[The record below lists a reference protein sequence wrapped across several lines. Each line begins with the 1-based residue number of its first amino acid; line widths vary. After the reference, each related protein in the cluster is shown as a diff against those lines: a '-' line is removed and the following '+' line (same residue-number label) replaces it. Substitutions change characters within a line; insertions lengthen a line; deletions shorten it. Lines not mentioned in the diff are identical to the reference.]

1 MASSSLREEQL
12 RSNRRLARQILGAV
26 SLVLVAIGLFTVIGW
41 CVSGLRSVLDD
52 SGRKESY
59 ADRLYG
65 LVIFDTLA
73 FEDASAVDPALF
85 KQAGVWG
92 AIYMT
97 QKNGGS
103 LDEYERDADTG
114 SILLPKLE
122 VDTYI
127 ANLLGPDYEIPEGA
141 FSTSEFNYQYDAERQ
156 CYLVPVTGSVA
167 LYIPQVEKISTQS
180 GKTYV
185 TVGYIPTMNN
195 SANGEL
201 SLTAPTEP
209 TKYMDYVFTRGS
221 NRQWYL
227 SALQESEMKPA
238 ATATPA
244 PNEGTGVLDT
254 QTMVEENLESTM
266 TDAAGSNSLPPEES
280 GESAPTEQPAE
291 DAAPEEQEPS
301 PEEGGEEPPAEG
313 EDAGEEPPPEE

>member
-1 MASSSLREEQL
+1 MASLREEQL
-12 RSNRRLARQILGAV
+12 RSNRRLARQVLGAI
-26 SLVLVAIGLFTVIGW
+26 SLILALIGLFTVIGW
-41 CVSGLRSVLDD
+41 CVSALRTALDD
-52 SGRKESY
+52 SDRKENY

-65 LVIFDTLA
+65 LVIFDALA
-73 FEDASAVDPALF
+73 FEDAAAVDPALF
-85 KQAGVWG
+85 KQAAIWG
-92 AIYMT
+92 AVYLT

-103 LDEYERDADTG
+103 LDEYDRDAETG

-127 ANLLGPDYEIPEGA
+127 SNLLGPDYEIPEGA
-141 FSTSEFNYQYDAERQ
+141 FSTSEFNYMYDAEKQ

-167 LYIPQVEKISTQS
+167 LYTPQVEKISTQG

-195 SANGEL
+195 TNGEL

-244 PNEGTGVLDT
+244 PTDNAGALDT
-254 QTMVEENLESTM
+254 QTMVENNLDSTM
-266 TDAAGSNSLPPEES
+266 TDVAGSAAAEGGWESENLPEEGAEGDPAPEES
-280 GESAPTEQPAE
+280 AEGDPA
-291 DAAPEEQEPS
+291 
-301 PEEGGEEPPAEG
+301 PEEGGEGDPAPEDGG
-313 EDAGEEPPPEE
+313 EADDAPQE

>member
-26 SLVLVAIGLFTVIGW
+26 SLVLVAIGLSTVIGW

-65 LVIFDTLA
+65 LVIFDALA

-85 KQAGVWG
+85 KQAAVWG
-92 AIYMT
+92 AIYLT

-103 LDEYERDADTG
+103 LDEYERDSETG

-127 ANLLGPDYEIPEGA
+127 SNLLGPDYEIPEGG
-141 FSTSEFNYQYDAERQ
+141 FSTSEFNYQYDAEKQ

-167 LYIPQVEKISTQS
+167 LYTPQVEKISTQS

-238 ATATPA
+238 ATASPA
-244 PNEGTGVLDT
+244 PNENTGVLDT
-254 QTMVEENLESTM
+254 QTMVEENLDSTM
-266 TDAAGSNSLPPEES
+266 TDAAGANALPQEDTAGEAAGPSAEE
-280 GESAPTEQPAE
+280 
-291 DAAPEEQEPS
+291 AAPD
-301 PEEGGEEPPAEG
+301 EGGEPPAE
-313 EDAGEEPPPEE
+313 AEPEPNGGDETEPEPQPEE

>member
-1 MASSSLREEQL
+1 MASLREEQL
-12 RSNRRLARQILGAV
+12 RSNRRLARQVLGAI
-26 SLVLVAIGLFTVIGW
+26 SLILALIGLFTVIGW
-41 CVSGLRSVLDD
+41 CVSALRTALDD
-52 SGRKESY
+52 SDRKENY

-65 LVIFDTLA
+65 LVIFDALA
-73 FEDASAVDPALF
+73 FEDAATVDPALF
-85 KQAGVWG
+85 KQAAIWG
-92 AIYMT
+92 AVYLT

-103 LDEYERDADTG
+103 LDEYDRDAETG

-127 ANLLGPDYEIPEGA
+127 SNLLGPDYEIPEGA
-141 FSTSEFNYQYDAERQ
+141 FSTSEFNYMYDAEKQ

-167 LYIPQVEKISTQS
+167 LYTPQVEKISTQG

-195 SANGEL
+195 TNGEL

-227 SALQESEMKPA
+227 FALQESEMKPA

-244 PNEGTGVLDT
+244 PTDNAGTLDT
-254 QTMVEENLESTM
+254 QTMVENNLDSTM
-266 TDAAGSNSLPPEES
+266 TDVVGSAAAEGDWGSENLPEES
-280 GESAPTEQPAE
+280 AE
-291 DAAPEEQEPS
+291 GDPAPEENTEGDPA
-301 PEEGGEEPPAEG
+301 PEEGGE
-313 EDAGEEPPPEE
+313 AGDVPQE

>member
-1 MASSSLREEQL
+1 MASLREEQL

-26 SLVLVAIGLFTVIGW
+26 SLILAIIGLFTVIGW
-41 CVSGLRSVLDD
+41 CISALRTALDD

-73 FEDASAVDPALF
+73 FEDAAAVDPSLF
-85 KQAGVWG
+85 KQAAIWG
-92 AIYMT
+92 AVYLT

-103 LDEYERDADTG
+103 LDEYDRDAETG

-127 ANLLGPDYEIPEGA
+127 SNLLGPEYEIPEGA
-141 FSTSEFNYQYDAERQ
+141 FSTTEFNYMYDADKQ

-167 LYIPQVEKISTQS
+167 LYTPQVEKISTQG

-195 SANGEL
+195 TNGEL

-227 SALQESEMKPA
+227 TALQESEMKPA
-238 ATATPA
+238 ATPTPV
-244 PNEGTGVLDT
+244 PTENTGTLDT
-254 QTMVEENLESTM
+254 QTMVENNLDSTM
-266 TDAAGSNSLPPEES
+266 TDAAGSSAVSEEAPQEEEIPLPE
-280 GESAPTEQPAE
+280 GEDEAP
-291 DAAPEEQEPS
+291 
-301 PEEGGEEPPAEG
+301 PEEGGEETGG
-313 EDAGEEPPPEE
+313 EDEGQEPPPEE